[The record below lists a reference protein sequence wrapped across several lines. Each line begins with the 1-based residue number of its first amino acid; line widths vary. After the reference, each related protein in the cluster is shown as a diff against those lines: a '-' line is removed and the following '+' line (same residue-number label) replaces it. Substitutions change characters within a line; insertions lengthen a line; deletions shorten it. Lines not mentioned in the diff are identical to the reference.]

1 MEEKVLII
9 SHMPIKTKCT
19 GPSLRFINIAKIL
32 NDRFKTKLYA
42 RKIDDNQKKTLS
54 FLTTH
59 FWKSILNATIVY
71 SQPSRLRYL
80 LMERLLNKKIIIDL
94 YDPTDIENLEMYKNS
109 NSFKSKLIKNYSSFR
124 LKFSILIAD
133 YFVCSNEK
141 QKDYWIGYIQGMG
154 VNISNKYKEN
164 EQLNNI
170 IGYLP
175 FGIDEN
181 IPKKN
186 DNPIA
191 KKFKNIKEN
200 DKVFIWAGGIWNWF
214 DSKNLV
220 RAMNEIKDR
229 EEIKVLFLGVP
240 DNQSLQL
247 DKNKNA
253 KETIELAKSLGLYN
267 KTILFNDEW
276 VDYEKRHEYLLNS
289 YAGISLHFDNLET
302 KFSFRTRILDYIWCG
317 LPYISSEKD
326 YFSELNKNN
335 LYGINT
341 TCNDVLSIKNAII
354 KMADDKD
361 FYKKSKENISKLKN
375 KMTWKMHCHDLI
387 KKIYDFKRRKK
398 RTKLYII
405 GYFIMIPFKVL
416 YCSIMED

>member
-80 LMERLLNKKIIIDL
+80 LIERLLNKKIIIDL

-267 KTILFNDEW
+267 KTILFNDESM
-276 VDYEKRHEYLLNS
+276 ELL
-289 YAGISLHFDNLET
+289 F
-302 KFSFRTRILDYIWCG
+302 
-317 LPYISSEKD
+317 
-326 YFSELNKNN
+326 
-335 LYGINT
+335 
-341 TCNDVLSIKNAII
+341 
-354 KMADDKD
+354 
-361 FYKKSKENISKLKN
+361 
-375 KMTWKMHCHDLI
+375 
-387 KKIYDFKRRKK
+387 
-398 RTKLYII
+398 
-405 GYFIMIPFKVL
+405 
-416 YCSIMED
+416 